1 MNQTTDMSPQQ
12 KRVVEGLAKAV
23 LTLRSTM
30 STVNKGG
37 VSVTV
42 TAEPKIIQVKL
53 PSDVTSTSETEK
65 NLCDALNEAIKA
77 NAEKIQSLLKP

>member
-42 TAEPKIIQVKL
+42 TAEPKVVRVKL
-53 PSDVTSTSETEK
+53 PE
-65 NLCDALNEAIKA
+65 NLMNLPEVEQNICDAFNEATKA
-77 NAEKIQSLLKP
+77 NAEKVQALIKA

>member
-1 MNQTTDMSPQQ
+1 MNPTPDLNQDQ
-12 KRVVEGLAKAV
+12 KQVIEGLTKAV

-42 TAEPKIIQVKL
+42 TAEPKVVRVKL
-53 PSDVTSTSETEK
+53 PE
-65 NLCDALNEAIKA
+65 NLMNLPEVEQNICDAFNEATKA
-77 NAEKIQSLLKP
+77 NAEKVQALIKA

>member
-53 PSDVTSTSETEK
+53 PTDSVDVSQIEKDLPEIINKAISE
-65 NLCDALNEAIKA
+65 
-77 NAEKIQSLLKP
+77 NAKKIQSPLKS